1 MRREEI
7 RAFIKAGVDA
17 LSPSVKFNSGRIS
30 EFNSARDNEYPF
42 VWLESLRA
50 TNPSEAPQQVWE
62 CVLHIA
68 KLDKIDSKPEEY
80 EALLDDCDY
89 LAQLLIMSYRNTITG
104 WDKLVIGD
112 SAREP
117 MIKKHADDVTKIVL
131 SFEITDFNPVDVC

>member
-1 MRREEI
+1 MKRQEI

-17 LSPSVKFNSGRIS
+17 LEPSVRFNSGKITS
-30 EFNSARDNEYPF
+30 FNANRSNEYPF

-68 KLDKIDSKPEEY
+68 KLDKLDSKPEEY

-89 LAQLLIMSYRNTITG
+89 LAQLLVISYRNTITG
-104 WDKLVIGD
+104 WEKLVIGD
-112 SAREP
+112 SSREP
-117 MIKKHADDVTKIVL
+117 FIKKHADDTTKVVL
-131 SFEITDFNPVDVC
+131 SFEITDFSPIDVC